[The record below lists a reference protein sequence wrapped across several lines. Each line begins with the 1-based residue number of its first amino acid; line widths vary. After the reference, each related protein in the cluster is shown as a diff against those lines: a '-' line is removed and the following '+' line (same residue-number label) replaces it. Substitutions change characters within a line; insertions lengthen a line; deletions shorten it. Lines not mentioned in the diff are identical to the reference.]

1 MNNKTTDRIIS
12 ILYSLSATAILLGAF
27 FKIQHYPNGN
37 LLLCGGFIIGTMVS
51 IFDTL
56 RLKKIN
62 KTLEERLSKGETQ
75 KPGNAK
81 TYSPSLNTTPT
92 PITVKTTYLGDLR
105 TENIHLQSGSK
116 IITDAP
122 TDNRGKGE
130 AFSPTDMLATALA
143 NCIMTIMGI
152 KAMDNGIDLV
162 GTEIEI
168 TKIMASGP
176 RRVAEVV
183 MEFNFPKKGYTAEE
197 KWLIESVAGISPV
210 PLSVHPD
217 LKQTVVFN
225 W

>member
-1 MNNKTTDRIIS
+1 MT
-12 ILYSLSATAILLGAF
+12 
-27 FKIQHYPNGN
+27 
-37 LLLCGGFIIGTMVS
+37 
-51 IFDTL
+51 
-56 RLKKIN
+56 
-62 KTLEERLSKGETQ
+62 
-75 KPGNAK
+75 
-81 TYSPSLNTTPT
+81 
-92 PITVKTTYLGDLR
+92 TVKTTYLGDLR
-105 TENIHLQSGSK
+105 TENIHLQSGNK

-130 AFSPTDMLATALA
+130 AFSPTDLLATSLG

-168 TKIMASGP
+168 TKIMAEAP

-183 MEFNFPKKGYTAEE
+183 MKFNFPKKGYSDEE
-197 KWLIESVAGISPV
+197 KRLIESVAGISPV

-217 LKQTVVFN
+217 LKQTVIFN